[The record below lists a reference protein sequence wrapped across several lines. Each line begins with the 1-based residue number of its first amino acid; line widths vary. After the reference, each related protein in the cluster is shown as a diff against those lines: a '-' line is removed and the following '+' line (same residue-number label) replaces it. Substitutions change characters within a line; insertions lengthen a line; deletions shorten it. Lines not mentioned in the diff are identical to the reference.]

1 MPVPKRKTSKR
12 RRDQRHANKHLHVAE
27 ITHCPNSGAPVMPHT
42 VCLESGYYKGVKV
55 MKTKQDRLEARGKK
69 REAQKAHAQDHA
81 NVSENNIQDVQPVAA
96 TAAKKKNKT
105 K

>member
-12 RRDQRHANKHLHVAE
+12 RRDQRHANRGLDVQTF
-27 ITHCPNSGAPVMPHT
+27 THCPNSGAPVMPHT

-55 MKTKQDRLEARGKK
+55 MQTKQDRLEARGKK
-69 REAQKAHAQDHA
+69 REAQKTASDARSVDAEGQVEA
-81 NVSENNIQDVQPVAA
+81 SEAVAA
-96 TAAKKKNKT
+96 IATTKKAKT

>member
-12 RRDQRHANKHLHVAE
+12 RRDQRHANNHLHVAT

-55 MKTKQDRLEARGKK
+55 MRTKQDRLEARGKK
-69 REAQKAHAQDHA
+69 REAQKAHAPAQD
-81 NVSENNIQDVQPVAA
+81 AA
-96 TAAKKKNKT
+96 QEQVEAAETAVKSAAKKKAKA

>member
-12 RRDQRHANKHLHVAE
+12 RRDQRHANRGLDVQTF
-27 ITHCPNSGAPVMPHT
+27 THCPNSGAPVMPHT

-55 MKTKQDRLEARGKK
+55 MQTKQDRLEARGKK
-69 REAQKAHAQDHA
+69 REAQKTAEQARSGAAEDQVDA
-81 NVSENNIQDVQPVAA
+81 SEVVA
-96 TAAKKKNKT
+96 TTVAKKKAKT